1 MEAKFRTNIL
11 IIERLMLTKDIKTT
25 KSDLVINKRL
35 KNEANGQ
42 PVCTIDAN
50 VECKSKR
57 QEEKPQKIF
66 RVGYIAPKSTRGR

>member
-1 MEAKFRTNIL
+1 MEARFRTNIL

-50 VECKSKR
+50 VQCNK
-57 QEEKPQKIF
+57 
-66 RVGYIAPKSTRGR
+66 